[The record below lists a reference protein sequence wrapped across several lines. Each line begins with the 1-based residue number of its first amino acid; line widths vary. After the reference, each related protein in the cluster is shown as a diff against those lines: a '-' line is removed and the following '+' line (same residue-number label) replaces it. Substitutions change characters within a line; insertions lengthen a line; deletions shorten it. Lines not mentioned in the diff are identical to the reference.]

1 MSAKFKSLSLCTG
14 NSCGS
19 QIAEEWAPQLKCKVI
34 ESSCPV
40 FPGKTQ
46 VTHVNFD
53 NPPSL
58 AKSAKSEREGLILF
72 SPLEER
78 NPYLYRN
85 ITIKI
90 I

>member
-1 MSAKFKSLSLCTG
+1 MSAKFKSLFLCIG

-19 QIAEEWAPQLKCKVI
+19 QMAEEWAQHLKCKVI
-34 ESSCPV
+34 ESSYPV

-58 AKSAKSEREGLILF
+58 AKSAKIERGGLILF

-85 ITIKI
+85 ITVKI